1 MMSNDLI
8 LDQQPIGPVT
18 FADNPEPRCP
28 CLLLLDSSG
37 SMSGR
42 PISELNA
49 GLRTFQEELQ
59 ADSLAVKRVEVAM
72 ISFGPVTIINDFNTA
87 QNFVS
92 PTLDASGDTPMGE
105 AIRQGIDLIKKRK
118 NEYRTNGISFYRP
131 WIFLITDGAPTDEW
145 QKSAAAIREGEKSK
159 SFAFFA
165 VGVQNADIN
174 ILKQLSVRE
183 PLKLQGLKFRELFQ
197 WLSNSMKS
205 VSRSNPGDKI
215 QLAPPSGWSEL

>member
-1 MMSNDLI
+1 MNNDLI

-37 SMSGR
+37 SMSGK
-42 PISELNA
+42 PIAELNA
-49 GLRTFQEELQ
+49 GLRAFKEELES
-59 ADSLAVKRVEVAM
+59 DSLAVKRVEVA
-72 ISFGPVTIINDFNTA
+72 IVTFGPVNVVNDFNTA
-87 QNFVS
+87 QNFVI
-92 PTLDASGDTPMGE
+92 PTLDAGGDTPMGE
-105 AIRQGIDLIKKRK
+105 AIKQGIDLIKKRK
-118 NEYRTNGISFYRP
+118 NEYKTNGISFYRP
-131 WIFLITDGAPTDEW
+131 WIFLITDGAPTAEW
-145 QKSAAAIREGEKSK
+145 TRAASAIREGEAGK

-165 VGVQNADIN
+165 VGVQNADMN
-174 ILKQLSVRE
+174 ILKQISVRE

-215 QLAPPSGWSEL
+215 QLTPPSGWSEL

>member
-1 MMSNDLI
+1 MNDDLI
-8 LDQQPIGPVT
+8 LDQQPFGPVT

-28 CLLLLDSSG
+28 CLLLLDTSG

-42 PISELNA
+42 PISELNS
-49 GLRTFQEELQ
+49 GLRAFKEELQ
-59 ADSLAVKRVEVAM
+59 SDSLAMKRVEVAL
-72 ISFGPVTIINDFNTA
+72 ISFGPVQIINEFNTA
-87 QNFVS
+87 ESFIS

-105 AIRQGIDLIKKRK
+105 AISKGIDLIKKRK
-118 NEYRTNGISFYRP
+118 DEYRKNGISFYRP
-131 WIFLITDGAPTDEW
+131 WIFLITDGAPTDGW
-145 QKSAAAIREGEKSK
+145 QKAASAIREGEEKK

-165 VGVQNADIN
+165 VGVQNADMN

-183 PLKLQGLKFRELFQ
+183 PLKLEGLKFRELFQ

-205 VSRSNPGDKI
+205 VSRSIPGDKI